1 MLRLVQIS
9 KRFGGLLANDQ
20 ISLQLAPG
28 EVLALLGENG
38 AGKSTLV
45 SILFGH
51 YVADAGTI
59 EIDGTILPPGDTRA
73 ALAAGV
79 GMVHQ
84 HFNLA
89 DNLSV
94 LDNVM
99 IGQEAMTAWRSDRD
113 AFRSRL
119 RAASEDYGLAVDA
132 DALVRDLSV
141 GERQRIEI
149 LKALLRGARYLILD
163 EPTAV
168 LTPGEVEQLFATL
181 KRLVAK
187 GLAIIFISHKLPEV
201 LAVSQR
207 VMVLRAGRVVAEMA
221 TQEASVDTLTQAMIG
236 RLLDRPSS
244 LDESSAIRE
253 VSAPGEVSAPDRP
266 VALGS
271 ERASDTG
278 SKSALRVYQVGLN
291 PIASSPSKRAVLSKI
306 DFDVRRGEIFAIAG
320 VAGNGQ
326 QPLAELLSGS
336 LAASRGTIEV
346 FGRPLQA
353 TPAAWIEAGVARIP
367 EDRVALGVVGDAS
380 LEENAILN
388 EYRHRRYCRWPALS
402 RWIHVLDRMAMN
414 RRAASIAADYDVRH
428 GGLGRATRNLSGGNI
443 QKFILGRELADSPNL
458 VIANQ
463 PTWGLDVG
471 AVQYVH
477 QQLRDA
483 RARGA
488 AIVLISEDLDEIF
501 TLADRIAVLYRGKMI
516 TARPKASWSLSQ
528 MGRAMAGQALA

>member
-1 MLRLVQIS
+1 MLRLSRIS
-9 KRFGGLLANDQ
+9 KRFGALQANDE

-51 YVADAGTI
+51 YVADAGSI
-59 EIDGTILPPGDTRA
+59 EIDGKRLPPGEPRA
-73 ALAAGV
+73 ALAAGI

-84 HFNLA
+84 HFSLA

-99 IGQEAMTAWRSDRD
+99 VGQQALSGWNSDQ
-113 AFRSRL
+113 AGFRARL
-119 RAASEDYGLAVDA
+119 RAAAYDYGLAVNP

-141 GERQRIEI
+141 GERQRVEI

-181 KRLVAK
+181 KRFVSK
-187 GLAIIFISHKLPEV
+187 GLAVIFISHKLPEV

-207 VMVLRAGRVVAEMA
+207 IMVLRAGRVVAELPTA
-221 TQEASVDTLTQAMIG
+221 DASVDGLARAMIG
-236 RLLDRPSS
+236 RS
-244 LDESSAIRE
+244 LAPAQAGVDTDQTQAIKPMAD
-253 VSAPGEVSAPDRP
+253 SP
-266 VALGS
+266 
-271 ERASDTG
+271 TQG
-278 SKSALRVYQVGLN
+278 SKLALRVYQLSLSQARRGVLN
-291 PIASSPSKRAVLSKI
+291 KL
-306 DFDVRRGEIFAIAG
+306 DFEVRRGEIFAIAG

-326 QPLAELLSGS
+326 QLLADLLCGT
-336 LAASRGTIEV
+336 LAANRGTIEV
-346 FGRPLQA
+346 FGRPMIA
-353 TPAAWIEAGVARIP
+353 KPTAWIAAGVARIP
-367 EDRVALGVVGDAS
+367 EDRVSLGVIGEAS
-380 LEENAILN
+380 LDENAILN
-388 EYRHRRYCRWPALS
+388 DYRNPRYCRWPGLASLL
-402 RWIHVLDRMAMN
+402 RVLDRRAMN
-414 RRAASIAADYDVRH
+414 QRARTISTEYDVRH
-428 GGLGRATRNLSGGNI
+428 SGFNRPIKNLSGGNI
-443 QKFILGRELADSPNL
+443 QKFILGRELADAPKL

-477 QQLRDA
+477 QQLRRAQA
-483 RARGA
+483 RDA

-501 TLADRIAVLYRGKMI
+501 ALADRIAVLYRGKMI
-516 TARPKASWSLSQ
+516 TARPTASWSVSQ
-528 MGRAMAGQALA
+528 IGLAMAGQAA

>member
-1 MLRLVQIS
+1 VLRLSRIS
-9 KRFGGLLANDQ
+9 KRFGALQANDE

-59 EIDGTILPPGDTRA
+59 EIDGKRLPPGEPRA
-73 ALAAGV
+73 ALAAGI

-84 HFNLA
+84 HFSLA

-99 IGQEAMTAWRSDRD
+99 IGQQALSGLNSDH
-113 AFRSRL
+113 AGFRAQL
-119 RAASEDYGLAVDA
+119 RAAAADYGLAVNP

-141 GERQRIEI
+141 GERQRVEI

-181 KRLVAK
+181 KRFVSK
-187 GLAIIFISHKLPEV
+187 GLAVIFISHKLPEV
-201 LAVSQR
+201 LAVSDR
-207 VMVLRAGRVVAEMA
+207 IMVLRAGRVVAELPTA
-221 TQEASVDTLTQAMIG
+221 DANVDGLASAMIG
-236 RLLDRPSS
+236 RS
-244 LDESSAIRE
+244 L
-253 VSAPGEVSAPDRP
+253 APAQAVVDSHQTPAVEP
-266 VALGS
+266 VAGRLTPTRPTSGHPMQGGP
-271 ERASDTG
+271 TQG
-278 SKSALRVYQVGLN
+278 SKLALRVYQLSLN
-291 PIASSPSKRAVLSKI
+291 QARRGVLNKL
-306 DFDVRRGEIFAIAG
+306 DFEVRRGEIFAIAG

-326 QPLAELLSGS
+326 QLLADLLCGTV
-336 LAASRGTIEV
+336 AANRGTIEV
-346 FGRPLQA
+346 YGRPMVA
-353 TPAAWIEAGVARIP
+353 KPSDWIAAGVARIP
-367 EDRVALGVVGDAS
+367 EDRLSLGVVADAT
-380 LEENAILN
+380 LDENAILN
-388 EYRHRRYCRWPALS
+388 DYRNRRYCRWPGMARVL
-402 RWIHVLDRMAMN
+402 RVLDR
-414 RRAASIAADYDVRH
+414 RALNQRARIIATDYDVRH
-428 GGLGRATRNLSGGNI
+428 SGFNRPIKNLSGGNI
-443 QKFILGRELADSPNL
+443 QKFILGRELADTPKL

-477 QQLRDA
+477 QQLRRAQA
-483 RARGA
+483 RDA

-516 TARPKASWSLSQ
+516 AARPSASWSVSQ
-528 MGRAMAGQALA
+528 IGLAMAGQAV